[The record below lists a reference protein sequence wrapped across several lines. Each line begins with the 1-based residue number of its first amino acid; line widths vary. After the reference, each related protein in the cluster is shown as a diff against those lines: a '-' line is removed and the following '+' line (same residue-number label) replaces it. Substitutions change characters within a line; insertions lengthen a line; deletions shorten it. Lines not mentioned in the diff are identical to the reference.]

1 MSPTS
6 HNTQQKKSP
15 NNNTTIMISEENKK
29 TIQSLMLAIGLLV
42 MLIMAVLPIAGI
54 HWTAMRYT
62 YAFGAVLTLAARM
75 VEKYDGK
82 SLRIKRLY
90 RIAKVSAALYCASAA
105 LLFYPQAGSTD
116 WIAFLM
122 AGAVL
127 QIYATVA
134 VERELKKT
142 ADKC

>member
-1 MSPTS
+1 MV
-6 HNTQQKKSP
+6 
-15 NNNTTIMISEENKK
+15 SEENKK
-29 TIQSLMLAIGLLV
+29 TIQSLMLAVGLLI

-54 HWTAMRYT
+54 HWVAMRYI
-62 YAFGAVLTLAARM
+62 YAFG
-75 VEKYDGK
+75 
-82 SLRIKRLY
+82 LY

-105 LLFYPQAGSTD
+105 LLFYPQAGNTD

-134 VERELKKT
+134 VEHALKKE
-142 ADKC
+142 ADK